1 MTTFAARLR
10 AHRFVEDLIY
20 MNKKINGLI
29 AASVLGNFLAFPI
42 LAHHSPAVFDRTKE
56 VKLVG
61 AVKEFRWSNP
71 HSFIELDVRNEKG
84 ETDTWAV
91 EMNPPSYLVK
101 AGWKSSTVKPG
112 DMVTVVVNPLRT
124 NEKVGK
130 FVSITL
136 PGGEVLTENAP
147 AAAR

>member
-1 MTTFAARLR
+1 MKRLNLLL
-10 AHRFVEDLIY
+10 ASLIV
-20 MNKKINGLI
+20 LSI
-29 AASVLGNFLAFPI
+29 AVSAV
-42 LAHHSPAVFDRTKE
+42 AHHSPAVFDRTRE

-61 AVKEFRWSNP
+61 VVKEFRWSNP

-84 ETDTWAV
+84 QIDTWAV

-112 DMVTVVVNPLRT
+112 DAVTVMVNPLRT
-124 NEKVGK
+124 NEPAGK

-136 PGGEVLTENAP
+136 PDGKKLLDNPPPAP
-147 AAAR
+147 

>member
-1 MTTFAARLR
+1 MR
-10 AHRFVEDLIY
+10 
-20 MNKKINGLI
+20 KKIQF
-29 AASVLGNFLAFPI
+29 VLGCLTALSIVVPL

-61 AVKEFRWSNP
+61 VVKEFRWSNP
-71 HSFIELDVRNEKG
+71 HSFIELDVQNEKG
-84 ETDTWAV
+84 ETERWAV

-112 DMVTVVVNPLRT
+112 DSVTIMINPLRT

-136 PGGEVLTENAP
+136 AGGQVLTENP
-147 AAAR
+147 PRAAQ

>member
-1 MTTFAARLR
+1 MKKVQFLFAS
-10 AHRFVEDLIY
+10 
-20 MNKKINGLI
+20 LI
-29 AASVLGNFLAFPI
+29 ALAVAASA

-112 DMVTVVVNPLRT
+112 DMVTIVVNPLRT

-136 PGGEVLTENAP
+136 SSGQLLADAP
-147 AAAR
+147 SPAR